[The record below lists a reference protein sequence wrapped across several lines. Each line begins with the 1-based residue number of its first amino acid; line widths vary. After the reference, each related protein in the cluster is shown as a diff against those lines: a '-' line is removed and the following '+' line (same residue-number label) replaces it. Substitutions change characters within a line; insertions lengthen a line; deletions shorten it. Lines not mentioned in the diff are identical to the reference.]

1 MIPLVV
7 YVILFAL
14 VSARGQPEFARK
26 LPGMGRF
33 YPTTIEIWE
42 KRAKGMKL
50 KITYGRIVSQ
60 FGKWHILETQH
71 YGNLMVP
78 PMETILTNER
88 GKDVMIFVSTEKD
101 EYHPI
106 VGIEEIHPYEE
117 FELPEKDSDGNVVKV
132 PKKDKDGNII
142 LRPDG
147 TPELEV
153 LMKKVKRFIYKPV
166 TQNQRMFWRAE
177 YEESK
182 DKYSKSL
189 TFWDKILPY
198 VGLILLGAFIIMGAA
213 LVLQNMGGISDNMVE
228 IAKQYAANPNTP
240 NMPINTTTW

>member
-1 MIPLVV
+1 MIPIVI
-7 YVILFAL
+7 YVILIAL
-14 VSARGQPEFARK
+14 VKGRGQPEFARK
-26 LPGMGRF
+26 LPLMARF
-33 YPTTIEIWE
+33 YPIDIEIWE

-50 KITYGRIVSQ
+50 KLTKGRIVSQ

-78 PMETILTNER
+78 PMETILTNESGR
-88 GKDVMIFVSTEKD
+88 DIMIFVSTEKD

-106 VGIEEIHPYEE
+106 VGIEELHPYEE
-117 FELPEKDSDGNVVKV
+117 FELPQKDSNGDVMKV
-132 PKKDKDGNII
+132 AKKDANGNII
-142 LRPDG
+142 YRPDG
-147 TPELEV
+147 TPEMEV
-153 LMKKVKRFIYKPV
+153 LMQKVKRLIYKPV

-213 LVLQNMGGISDNMVE
+213 LVLQNMGGISDNMVK
-228 IAKQYAANPNTP
+228 IAAQYNAANPVG
-240 NMPINTTTW
+240 PILNTTTW